1 MIQLKA
7 AEILK
12 IQQHRVTRINT
23 IRLCNTP
30 NLKKKKKSLIQQLVI
45 IDSSTRSR
53 FCMGFLCGRQKAAE

>member
-12 IQQHRVTRINT
+12 IQQHRVTHINT

-30 NLKKKKKSLIQQLVI
+30 NLKKEKSLIQQLVI